1 MLGRLN
7 KQLEGG
13 REVIV
18 AALTMARLPMLLS
31 WLFSLASLALLAS
44 IVFLLIRPP
53 VEINTS
59 ALAEPPHFE
68 NFRWNWFSAP
78 QPGQVMQSQ
87 ESAIS
92 EENLANASIRAE
104 LRGVVISPWGSYAAI
119 STSANPDGVYSIGDS
134 IENNVTLEAIEPARV
149 IISQQGS
156 RRQILLKSVTGS
168 GSSAQGMNQSG
179 LLELNEVRSGSG
191 QGFNLSGLL
200 SAVPEM
206 VPGIGMGLRLGN
218 LSADLADLA
227 DVQEGDVL
235 ISVNGS
241 AVSDMMSNPVM
252 WQQFSQMSSMPVT
265 IMRDGEQIELFV
277 NGASLSERILPQI
290 GVGRVQ

>member
-1 MLGRLN
+1 MLGKLN

-13 REVIV
+13 SVVLVSIV
-18 AALTMARLPMLLS
+18 TTDRARAFLA
-31 WLFSLASLALLAS
+31 WLFSLASLAVLLS
-44 IVFLLIRPP
+44 IIFLLIRPP

-59 ALAEPPHFE
+59 GLVESPRID
-68 NFRWNWFSAP
+68 NFRWNWFSTP
-78 QPGQVMQSQ
+78 QPEQVQQSQ
-87 ESAIS
+87 EFGIS

-104 LRGVVISPWGSYAAI
+104 LLGVVISPWGSYAAI
-119 STSANPDGVYSIGDS
+119 STSANPDGVYGIGDS

-156 RRQILLKSVTGS
+156 RRQIPLNSIS
-168 GSSAQGMNQSG
+168 EAGSSAQRADQSG
-179 LLELNEVRSGSG
+179 LLELNESLAGPE
-191 QGFNLSGLL
+191 QGFNLSGML
-200 SAVPEM
+200 SAAPEM
-206 VPGIGMGLRLGN
+206 VPGVGMGLRLGS

-241 AVSDMMSNPVM
+241 AVSEMMSNPIM
-252 WQQFSQMSSMPVT
+252 WQQFSQMTSMPVT

-277 NGASLSERILPQI
+277 NGASLSEKILPQL
-290 GVGRVQ
+290 GAGRVQ

>member
-1 MLGRLN
+1 MSGKFRTQLDVGQQALVAMLS
-7 KQLEGG
+7 
-13 REVIV
+13 
-18 AALTMARLPMLLS
+18 AARTPMLLT
-31 WLFSLASLALLAS
+31 WVFSLLSFLVLAS
-44 IVFLLIRPP
+44 IIFSLVRPP
-53 VEINTS
+53 IEINTS
-59 ALAEPPHFE
+59 GLVESSRIE
-68 NFRWNWFSAP
+68 TVRWNWFPAP
-78 QPGQVMQSQ
+78 QTEQAAQPLETG
-87 ESAIS
+87 IS

-104 LRGVVISPWGSYAAI
+104 LLGVVISPWGSYAAI
-119 STSANPDGVYSIGDS
+119 STSANPDGVYAIGDS
-134 IENNVTLEAIEPARV
+134 IGNNVTLEAIEPARV

-156 RRQILLKSVTGS
+156 RRQIPLNSITEA
-168 GSSAQGMNQSG
+168 GSSTQGVDQSG
-179 LLELNEVRSGSG
+179 LLELNESRAGQE

-200 SAVPEM
+200 SAAPEM

-252 WQQFSQMSSMPVT
+252 WQQFSQMTSMPVT

-277 NGASLSERILPQI
+277 NGASLSEKILPQL
-290 GVGRVQ
+290 GAGRVQ

>member
-1 MLGRLN
+1 MLGKLN

-13 REVIV
+13 SV
-18 AALTMARLPMLLS
+18 ALVSILTTDRACVFLA
-31 WLFSLASLALLAS
+31 WLFSLASLTVLLS
-44 IVFLLIRPP
+44 IIFLLIRPP

-59 ALAEPPHFE
+59 GLVESPRID
-68 NFRWNWFSAP
+68 NFRWNWFSTP
-78 QPGQVMQSQ
+78 QPEQAQQSQ
-87 ESAIS
+87 ELGIS

-104 LRGVVISPWGSYAAI
+104 LLGVVISPRGSYAAI
-119 STSANPDGVYSIGDS
+119 STSANPDGVYGIGDS
-134 IENNVTLEAIEPARV
+134 IENNVTLEAIEPTRV

-156 RRQILLKSVTGS
+156 RRQIPLNSITEAG
-168 GSSAQGMNQSG
+168 GSAQRADQSG
-179 LLELNEVRSGSG
+179 LLELNESQAGPE

-200 SAVPEM
+200 SAAPEM
-206 VPGIGMGLRLGN
+206 VPGVGMGLRLGS

-252 WQQFSQMSSMPVT
+252 WQQFSQMTSMPVT

-277 NGASLSERILPQI
+277 NGASLSEKILPQL
-290 GVGRVQ
+290 GAGR